1 MLNRIITGIMLIA
14 SFYVALFHLPLIYI
28 SSIFSII
35 SLYGFYEW
43 LKISRESSLS
53 IIFNLGMMI
62 ILMLLLIFF
71 HSHSTVMLLTYVSLF
86 FWIIIPIDMLYGSKL
101 YKKLLKS
108 NSSLVG
114 LYMIISAWF
123 LLISLGST
131 SETSVIEDNKYLL
144 FSITDSN
151 MHMYLFFLIA
161 LISTTDASGY
171 FIGRFFGEA
180 KLCKDIS
187 PNKTLIGLFGSLF
200 IPIILFSL
208 IFNYA
213 FSIPILI
220 EDLFFMLLCCIYC
233 TYGDLFVSIFKRYFN
248 VKDTGDI
255 LPGHGGVLDRL
266 DSYLPTISIFQIWF
280 FL

>member
-1 MLNRIITGIMLIA
+1 MLNRLITGIMLSAI
-14 SFYVALFHLPLIYI
+14 FLIALFYLPLVYI
-28 SSIFSII
+28 SFIFSII
-35 SLYGFYEW
+35 ALYGFYEW
-43 LKISRESSLS
+43 LKISKEPLLS
-53 IIFNLGMMI
+53 IIFNLSMMI
-62 ILMLLLIFF
+62 ILMLSLIYF
-71 HSHSTVMLLTYVSLF
+71 HSHSIVKLLTYASLF
-86 FWIIIPIDMLYGSKL
+86 IWIIIPLDMLYGSKL
-101 YKKLLKS
+101 YKRLLKS
-108 NSSLVG
+108 KPSLIG
-114 LYMIISAWF
+114 LYMIISTWF

-144 FSITDSN
+144 FSTTDSN
-151 MHMYLFFLIA
+151 INMYLFFLIA
-161 LISTTDASGY
+161 LISTTDAAGY
-171 FIGRFFGEA
+171 FIGRFFGET
-180 KLCKDIS
+180 KLCSDIS
-187 PNKTLIGLFGSLF
+187 PNKTLLGLFGSLF

-213 FSIPILI
+213 FSMPIMM

-266 DSYLPTISIFQIWF
+266 DSYLPTISIFQIWL